1 MKKYLLGY
9 SCFKVEY
16 DPRNGQLVESDKNL
30 YFFVETYLSVT
41 RTELVFIP
49 RKYTPSL
56 QWPKSIEIAD
66 IKHMEWDYYSK
77 STDDMA
83 GDLRYLVPGMV
94 KDWWEVGYSR
104 LPRGKKTEME
114 SVITCDDGT
123 ESYFYFKQT
132 PKNMSNI
139 SKIRDY
145 VMKMKSPLLKVR
157 ENASSNEDSQIMENW
172 QIQKQI
178 ELNHAEFSSNATGES
193 ASKGTRVGAEVA
205 VGAAEVVAGAA
216 EVVVGGAVEVVGE
229 IVGGI
234 LEGL

>member
-16 DPRNGQLVESDKNL
+16 DPRNGQIVDDHQSL

-49 RKYTPSL
+49 RKYTRSL
-56 QWPKSIEIAD
+56 QWPKTICIAD
-66 IKHMEWDYYSK
+66 IKHIEWDYYSK

-83 GDLRYLVPGMV
+83 GDVRYLVPGTM
-94 KDWWEVGYSR
+94 KDWSEVGYSR
-104 LPRGKKTEME
+104 LTGGKKAEME
-114 SVITCDDGT
+114 CVITYDDGT
-123 ESYFYFKQT
+123 ESYFYFRQT

-157 ENASSNEDSQIMENW
+157 EGASSNEDGPIVQNW
-172 QIQKQI
+172 QIQEQI
-178 ELNHAEFSSNATGES
+178 ELNHAEFSSSATEQS
-193 ASKGTRVGAEVA
+193 ASESKGTGVGAEIA
-205 VGAAEVVAGAA
+205 TGAA
-216 EVVVGGAVEVVGE
+216 EVVVGVAAEVVVG
-229 IVGGI
+229 IVGGV

>member
-16 DPRNGQLVESDKNL
+16 DPRNGQRVDSDKNL
-30 YFFVETYLSVT
+30 YFFAETYLSVT

-49 RKYTPSL
+49 RKYTSSL
-56 QWPKSIEIAD
+56 QWPKSIDIAD

-77 STDDMA
+77 SRDDMA
-83 GDLRYLVPGMV
+83 ADVRYLVPGMV
-94 KDWWEVGYSR
+94 KDWREVGYSR
-104 LPRGKKTEME
+104 LPGGKKTEME
-114 SVITCDDGT
+114 SIITYDDGR
-123 ESYFYFKQT
+123 ENYFYFKQT
-132 PKNMSNI
+132 PKNMNNI

-157 ENASSNEDSQIMENW
+157 ENAASNEDSQIMENW

-178 ELNHAEFSSNATGES
+178 ELEHAEFSDSATGES
-193 ASKGTRVGAEVA
+193 AGKGTGI
-205 VGAAEVVAGAA
+205 GAEVVAGAA
-216 EVVVGGAVEVVGE
+216 EVVVGVGVAVEAVGE

-234 LEGL
+234 FEGL